1 MSPAIKPEEV
11 EQAAKGHLALEP
23 IELEVRN
30 LMVITKEWEMG
41 SMLVIVVMMGMEVV
55 VVLIIMVNL
64 TYGGKFLL
72 CLVQCHALVGR
83 QILSEP
89 PDK

>member
-1 MSPAIKPEEV
+1 MSSQPEEV
-11 EQAAKGHLALEP
+11 EQAAKVYLALEP

-30 LMVITKEWEMG
+30 LMVITREWEMG
-41 SMLVIVVMMGMEVV
+41 SILVIMVMMGMEVV

-72 CLVQCHALVGR
+72 CLV
-83 QILSEP
+83 
-89 PDK
+89 